1 MPAHDADATDESTA
15 TSDQPAVATD
25 GSTSDQPAVATDG
38 GPPAA
43 SGDATFTVT
52 PYEVSGTVDYDALL
66 EDFGAD
72 RLTREQVSRFPDHP
86 MLRRGIYYAGRD
98 VDRYL
103 DAATGDGGEEE
114 GTHSIVTG
122 IGPSG
127 PMHVGH
133 AMVFYLAKAFQDA
146 TGAMVYV
153 PLSDDEKYLSK
164 EMTFEEIGAAT
175 RENLRDLLAVG
186 FDPERTRFVLD
197 SADADVVY
205 PLAATFAKDVTMNQL
220 EATYGRPDNVGM
232 GFYPAVQTTHLLL
245 PQLVEGEHPTLVPV
259 AVDQDPH
266 VRVSRDVA
274 AKARYPVRKPG
285 ALLGKFLPDL
295 SGPGKM
301 SSSEGEAI
309 HLTDDAETVREKVLA
324 HAYSGGRD
332 SVDAHR
338 EHGGDPSVDVAFQY
352 LRYFF
357 ERDDDRLDELATAY
371 RSGELLSGELKV
383 EAVDA
388 IAEFL
393 DAHQRRRDALGDVRD
408 ELEPYRLTEAE
419 RERALEA
426 AGVPRL

>member
-1 MPAHDADATDESTA
+1 MPAHDDDATATEESTTNSEDATDNAE
-15 TSDQPAVATD
+15 
-25 GSTSDQPAVATDG
+25 
-38 GPPAA
+38 
-43 SGDATFTVT
+43 FTVT
-52 PYEVSGTVDYDALL
+52 PYEVSGTLDYDKLL
-66 EDFGAD
+66 AEFGAD
-72 RLTREQVSRFPDHP
+72 RLTPEQVGRFPDHP
-86 MLRRGIYYAGRD
+86 LLGRGIYYAGRD
-98 VDRYL
+98 VDAYL
-103 DAATGDGGEEE
+103 DAAASEDGAG

-127 PMHVGH
+127 AMHVGH
-133 AMVFYLAKAFQDA
+133 AMVFYLAKALQDA
-146 TGAMVYV
+146 TGATVYV

-164 EMTFEEIGAAT
+164 ELTFEAVGEAT

-245 PQLVEGEHPTLVPV
+245 PQLVEGAHPTLVPV

-309 HLTDDAETVREKVLA
+309 YLTDDADAVEEKVLA

-332 SVDAHR
+332 SVDEHR
-338 EHGGDPSVDVAFQY
+338 ERGGDPSVDVAFQY

-357 ERDDDRLDELATAY
+357 ERDDDRLAELAAQY
-371 RSGELLSGELKV
+371 ESGELLSGEMKLA
-383 EAVDA
+383 AVDA
-388 IAEFL
+388 ITEFL
-393 DAHQRRRDALGDVRD
+393 DAHQRRRDALGDVRE
-408 ELEPYRLTEAE
+408 ELAPYRLTSEE
-419 RERALEA
+419 RERALSA